1 MLCSFIKSQSEFF
14 PKLFPLII
22 ECNSPAHRGGKFDL
36 RGFNVRQSAVR
47 FRMSYDLF
55 MNENGSMRILKRP
68 LPSTRGAGGGIIKV
82 LKFSWEQPFD

>member
-1 MLCSFIKSQSEFF
+1 
-14 PKLFPLII
+14 
-22 ECNSPAHRGGKFDL
+22 
-36 RGFNVRQSAVR
+36 
-47 FRMSYDLF
+47 MSYDLF